1 MAQVMSID
9 HNAHV
14 RDYLANERTYL
25 AFVRTSLSLISLG
38 ISVNRF
44 SLYLL
49 EKNLISTATA
59 TGQTL
64 RSAEQLGIGMVLIGL
79 LVLIWGTV
87 HFALTYRGI
96 EQQTYRPGV
105 GHVWIL
111 SGIIL
116 VASLAGAAL
125 LFVR

>member
-1 MAQVMSID
+1 MSID
-9 HNAHV
+9 RNAHV

-25 AFVRTSLSLISLG
+25 AFVRTALSLISLG

-44 SLYLL
+44 SLYLI
-49 EKNLISTATA
+49 EKNVISMATT

-64 RSAEQLGIGMVLIGL
+64 RSTETLGAGMVVVGL
-79 LVLIWGTV
+79 LVMIWGTV
-87 HFALTYRGI
+87 HFGLTYRGI
-96 EQQTYRPGV
+96 EQQTYRG
-105 GHVWIL
+105 GQAHVWIL

-116 VASLAGAAL
+116 IASLLGAAL

>member
-1 MAQVMSID
+1 MSID
-9 HNAHV
+9 QNAHV

-25 AFVRTSLSLISLG
+25 AFVRTALSLISLG

-44 SLYLL
+44 SLYLI
-49 EKNLISTATA
+49 EKNVISMATT
-59 TGQTL
+59 TGHTL
-64 RSAEQLGIGMVLIGL
+64 RSAEQLGTGMVLIGI

-87 HFALTYRGI
+87 HFGLTYRGI
-96 EQQTYRPGV
+96 EQQNYRPGQ

-116 VASLAGAAL
+116 MASLLGAAL